1 MEGQWI
7 IEGLGI
13 WILVLINVVFGN
25 YSKPSRGST
34 RLGSHAVGVIVVEIT
49 LRHGLSDGAASFKGN
64 LYCYVFGTLTVHASA
79 LRDCDK
85 QR

>member
-13 WILVLINVVFGN
+13 WILVLINGVFGN
-25 YSKPSRGST
+25 YTKPSRGST

-49 LRHGLSDGAASFKGN
+49 LRHGLSDGAASFKSDFA
-64 LYCYVFGTLTVHASA
+64 LLRFRYIDGTCVSFEG
-79 LRDCDK
+79 LR
-85 QR
+85 